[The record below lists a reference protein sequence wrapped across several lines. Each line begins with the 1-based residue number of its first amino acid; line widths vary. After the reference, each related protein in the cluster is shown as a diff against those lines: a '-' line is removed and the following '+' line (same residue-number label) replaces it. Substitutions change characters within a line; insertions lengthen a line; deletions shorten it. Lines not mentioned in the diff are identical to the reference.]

1 MIPDLPKPS
10 NNTWKIAPRR
20 IRSSSCKLSRKSS
33 GQFPESR
40 SFLLNC
46 YNNRVVGVQETSK
59 PPSGVAVRRGK
70 GRHPLRV
77 RQFLL
82 AFWTSQVLPVAVHCR
97 PYSLATPA
105 PSPKRRKTIGWKA
118 KRLETTRGSEA
129 SILSDG
135 SAAREEKGSSLDT
148 SFRLASP
155 PLPFPRISISFTDRG
170 ILIIKFLQNFVKHRL
185 LAQRD
190 SARYKDWWPSFVPQ
204 RDLVYDSTHRHKTER
219 GDNGNRITRLFP
231 PWNSTCSGQ
240 VVGYGFQGKWND
252 RFDRVGRWP
261 AGWMFGERILFD
273 WCLIVVRRIRIS

>member
-10 NNTWKIAPRR
+10 NNTWKIARR

-105 PSPKRRKTIGWKA
+105 PSPKKEEDNRVESQEARNDSGKRGVDFEWRISRKG
-118 KRLETTRGSEA
+118 
-129 SILSDG
+129 
-135 SAAREEKGSSLDT
+135 REGIFLGYFLPISQP
-148 SFRLASP
+148 SP
-155 PLPFPRISISFTDRG
+155 PVPPNLY
-170 ILIIKFLQNFVKHRL
+170 LLHR
-185 LAQRD
+185 QRNPHN
-190 SARYKDWWPSFVPQ
+190 KVPSKL
-204 RDLVYDSTHRHKTER
+204 R
-219 GDNGNRITRLFP
+219 
-231 PWNSTCSGQ
+231 
-240 VVGYGFQGKWND
+240 
-252 RFDRVGRWP
+252 
-261 AGWMFGERILFD
+261 
-273 WCLIVVRRIRIS
+273 